1 MQPNRRKA
9 DREKAGVTAACR
21 VRGIAYRAML
31 SEVSQ
36 LGCCVEMAAEVTLPG
51 ERVVL
56 QLGRLLVLPAIV
68 RWVKD
73 GKAGLEFAN
82 PLHGAMVR
90 QFALH
95 QDESRR
101 RLH

>member
-1 MQPNRRKA
+1 MQPNRRKN
-9 DREKAGVTAACR
+9 DRERAAVAAACR

-36 LGCCVEMAAEVTLPG
+36 LGCCVEMATAVALPG

-56 QLGRLLVLPAIV
+56 QIGRLLVLPAVV

-82 PLHGAMVR
+82 PLHGAMLR
-90 QFALH
+90 QFARH
-95 QDESRR
+95 EGDGAGRP
-101 RLH
+101 H